1 MTTTLLWNDKPQAE
15 QVRAFREKFN
25 ELKILHVDDV
35 TSSLVIL
42 ASYLV
47 PDNYKLFCESDI

>member
-35 TSSLVIL
+35 TSSFVIL
-42 ASYLV
+42 ASYLM